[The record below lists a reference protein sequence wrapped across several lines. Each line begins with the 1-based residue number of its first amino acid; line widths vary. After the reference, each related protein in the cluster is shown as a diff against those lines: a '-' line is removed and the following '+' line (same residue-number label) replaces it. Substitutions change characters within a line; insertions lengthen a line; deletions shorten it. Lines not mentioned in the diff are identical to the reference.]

1 MGYISIINTL
11 PSEMKV
17 KEHVDVLKVLR
28 SNDPS
33 SVIQSLY
40 DNVYPKVTDYV
51 TTNQGHRSDAEDI
64 FQEAL
69 MKLLFYVKTNRIESG
84 DKVEGFVYVVCLNA
98 WKAKRKKAG
107 KVVYEEFNTELQYAD
122 ESIDEGEEERFEKV
136 NVMTRCLEKVGENCR
151 KILQLIN
158 YDKKTQ
164 TEVAELMGYSSVNAV
179 KTRHYKCKKKLLK
192 LINEA

>member
-1 MGYISIINTL
+1 M
-11 PSEMKV
+11 EV
-17 KEHVDVLKVLR
+17 KEHVDVLNVLR

-40 DNVYPKVTDYV
+40 NDVYPKVINYV
-51 TTNQGHRSDAEDI
+51 TTNQGQSSDAEDI

-84 DKVEGFVYVVCLNA
+84 DKIEGFVYVVCLNA
-98 WKAKRKKAG
+98 WKTKRKKEG
-107 KVVYEEFNTELQYAD
+107 KVIYEEFNAELDYAED
-122 ESIDEGEEERFEKV
+122 TVEDVQEETFDKV
-136 NVMTRCLEKVGENCR
+136 NLMTRCLEKVGENCR
-151 KILQLIN
+151 EILQLIN
-158 YDKKTQ
+158 YEKKSQ
-164 TEVAELMGYSSVNAV
+164 SQVAELMGYASVNAV